1 MKNFFVNYFMN
12 KKPTWIYKTL
22 RRLITYDQTY
32 VSNEPML
39 YTLNYFQIGYRFC
52 TLILAYPISLLMWLV
67 FRVLSLRYRVSIY
80 VLKTFRPGWGSTY
93 LNMLEP
99 LCRLLQ
105 QENMVRHIKVLIDPG
120 ESVSGILV
128 KSYEPHFTLY
138 LDDRRKF
145 ARLIAYLIPKSGLE
159 KKYLNTSNKHMPG
172 WLCPPSKNYLDHRT
186 KVPLDLVNLDVNVD
200 NFVLFAHASKNYYKN
215 RVSREVFSNIHHRFY
230 DLSSYR
236 LALDNLI
243 RNNLKIIRVGTEVD
257 ELPASLK
264 DLPII
269 DYTGENR
276 TEEGEFWLYE
286 NCKFLLS
293 ATSGAFWFAR
303 RFDRPTLLTNS
314 YAWPLG
320 YFSTL
325 YTPMTFRSTETSRLL
340 TFAEM
345 LEIRNAPN
353 FLENQF
359 MSDSHLELV
368 PNSATTIANAVE
380 EILNASNGRKIA
392 TLEDTEL
399 MESYKAILTSYNI
412 AIVEKMTLPTISF
425 LKEYSYLL

>member
-1 MKNFFVNYFMN
+1 MN
-12 KKPTWIYKTL
+12 RKSQRIYKTL
-22 RRLITYDQTY
+22 RIQISYDQTY
-32 VSNEPML
+32 VSNE
-39 YTLNYFQIGYRFC
+39 TLLSSLNNTQIFFKS
-52 TLILAYPISLLMWLV
+52 LKVILAYPISLLLWLV
-67 FRVLSLRYRVSIY
+67 FRVLSIRYRVSIY
-80 VLKTFRPGWGSTY
+80 ILKTFRPGWGSTY

-99 LCRLLQ
+99 LCRQLQ
-105 QENMVRHIKVLIDPG
+105 QEDIGRHIKILVDPG
-120 ESVSGILV
+120 ESVSDTLV

-159 KKYLNTSNKHMPG
+159 KKYLNTSDKYKPG
-172 WLCPPSKNYLDHRT
+172 WQCPPSKNYLDHGQM
-186 KVPLDLVNLDVNVD
+186 VPSDLANMDVNVG
-200 NFVLFAHASKNYYKN
+200 NFVLFAHASKNYYKD
-215 RVSREVFSNIHHRFY
+215 RVSKKVFLNIEHRFY
-230 DLSSYR
+230 DLSSYH
-236 LALDNLI
+236 LALDNII
-243 RNNLKIIRVGTEVD
+243 RNNLRIIRVGTEVD
-257 ELPASLK
+257 ELPISLK
-264 DLPII
+264 ALSII

-314 YAWPLG
+314 YSWPNG

-325 YTPMTFRSTETSRLL
+325 YTPMTLRNTVTSRLL

-345 LEIRNAPN
+345 LEIRNELN

-359 MSDSHLELV
+359 MSDRHLELI

-380 EILNASNGRKIA
+380 EILNVSNERKIA
-392 TLEDTEL
+392 TSEDIEL